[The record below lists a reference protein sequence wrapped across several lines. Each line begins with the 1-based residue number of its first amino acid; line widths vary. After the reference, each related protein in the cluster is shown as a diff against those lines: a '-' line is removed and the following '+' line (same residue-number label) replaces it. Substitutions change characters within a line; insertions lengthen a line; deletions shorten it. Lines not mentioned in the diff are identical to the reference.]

1 MTTLMGRKGT
11 KKRDT
16 ILHFLPKNIL
26 SSYFLKHNTLRQI
39 TEPLIYNKKEW
50 RKQSDRTIFS
60 INIYNHHFHQ
70 NIYTSEIENT

>member
-11 KKRDT
+11 KKRNT

-26 SSYFLKHNTLRQI
+26 SPYFLKHNTLREI
-39 TEPLIYNKKEW
+39 KEPLVYNKKEW
-50 RKQSDRTIFS
+50 RKQSVRAIFS
-60 INIYNHHFHQ
+60 INIYNVHFYQ